1 MTRSTDGT
9 VDRSLRALSYGL
21 AAMVLLVAIA
31 IAGFLDSIPFVGA
44 LVSGVMAPFDA
55 WLPGITP
62 FVGLPLALSLALF
75 GRAAVSRSTTDVVLA
90 AIAVPCL
97 IVAVWALYRY
107 YFTSPGLYWGSL
119 FTIAAGCLVAVA
131 VLADAVIIVA
141 QSSERELAADS

>member
-1 MTRSTDGT
+1 MTRPTDGT
-9 VDRSLRALSYGL
+9 VDRSLRAFSYGL
-21 AAMVLLVAIA
+21 AAVVLLVAIA
-31 IAGFLDSIPFVGA
+31 IAGFLDPVPFASTFVR
-44 LVSGVMAPFDA
+44 GVAAPFDA
-55 WLPGITP
+55 WLPDITP
-62 FVGLPLALSLALF
+62 FVGLPLALSLSLF

-131 VLADAVIIVA
+131 VLADAVIVLA
-141 QSSERELAADS
+141 VSSEYGLSVDS